1 MTVWPA
7 ASSFARR
14 PYRRAYRK
22 IYIRAIPEMI
32 PKVFREV
39 IRKPADNA
47 DQRVLKG
54 KFWHKKKAIGRV
66 IFFVCGIYTG
76 INNSVLTSAG
86 VVPKGLLSGTSMKTR
101 WGDVTVSDAEAGGY
115 ALTFQNLP
123 PAACRTLAGLSTTSW
138 NSVAVGETELF
149 SRAENTAVTPSDI
162 LSACSEAG
170 NTLVFTGP

>member
-1 MTVWPA
+1 MSLTEILLSLVIMLVVVAGVAVNYATVKDRTDEQLLVQSVEMLRA
-7 ASSFARR
+7 NIEQIYASES
-14 PYRRAYRK
+14 
-22 IYIRAIPEMI
+22 
-32 PKVFREV
+32 
-39 IRKPADNA
+39 
-47 DQRVLKG
+47 
-54 KFWHKKKAIGRV
+54 
-66 IFFVCGIYTG
+66 YTG